1 MATSGL
7 ALGIE
12 RNEALDHGL
21 ELLRAAWTE
30 FDAARLMQPAVER
43 DTLRVDESL
52 PQRGEGVV
60 AALDAASQVLDQ
72 SLAQTRPRFFAYV
85 GSSGLESA
93 VLADAMAHSYD
104 VNMAGES
111 GAADA
116 VEKQALRWV
125 GEFVGFPAGGGAFT
139 SGGMVS
145 NLTALM
151 AARTHALPR
160 SRDEGMTVPAAL
172 YASSESHS
180 SVERAAEILGFGKRH
195 LRSVPIDGSRRMNV
209 AELRL
214 MIEADLSAGVVP
226 VAVVATGGTTLTGT
240 VDPIG
245 AIADVCE
252 EFGVWLHVDGAYGL
266 PAAATASKAHLFAG
280 LDRANSVSVDAHKWM
295 FVPKAC
301 GVLLV
306 REQVELFE
314 AFQHDASYL
323 VEHENYRH
331 PVDGTLEYSRPFRS
345 LKLWTAFRAH
355 GADAFRMA
363 VERDIE
369 LAVELA
375 ELVRA
380 RPNMELLVESPDLSI
395 VPFRRIPSRGD
406 IDAHNHRLGELIQAD
421 GRVFVASAVLDGKA
435 CLRPCIVNFR
445 TSSDDVRALIDI
457 AEELGRDLEEKGQ

>member
-1 MATSGL
+1 MTTSGL
-7 ALGIE
+7 ALEAE
-12 RNEALDHGL
+12 RTEALDHGL
-21 ELLRAAWTE
+21 DLLRAAWTE
-30 FDAARLMQPAVER
+30 FDAARPMQPPVQREA
-43 DTLRVDESL
+43 LRVDDSL
-52 PQRGEGVV
+52 PMMGEGVV
-60 AALDAASQVLDQ
+60 AALDAAAQVLDQ

-93 VLADAMAHSYD
+93 VLADALAHSYD
-104 VNMAGES
+104 VNLAGES

-116 VEKQALRWV
+116 VEQQALRWV
-125 GEFVGFPAGGGAFT
+125 GEFVGFPVGGGAFT

-151 AARTHALPR
+151 AARTRALPR
-160 SRDEGMTVPAAL
+160 SRDEGMVVPAAL

-180 SVERAAEILGFGKRH
+180 SVERAAEILGFGNRN
-195 LRSVPIDGSRRMNV
+195 LRSVPIDASRRMNV
-209 AELRL
+209 VELRR
-214 MIEADLSAGVVP
+214 MIEADISEGIVP

-240 VDPIG
+240 VDPLD

-252 EFGVWLHVDGAYGL
+252 EFGVWMHVDGAYGL
-266 PAAATASKAHLFAG
+266 PASATASKSHLFIG
-280 LDRANSVSVDAHKWM
+280 LARANSASVDAHKWM

-306 REQVELFE
+306 REQGELFE

-355 GADAFRMA
+355 GAEAFRQA
-363 VERDIE
+363 IQRDLE

-375 ELVRA
+375 NVVRS
-380 RPNMELLVESPDLSI
+380 RPNMELLVETPDLSI
-395 VPFRRIPSRGD
+395 VPFRRIPSIGD

-445 TSSDDVRALIDI
+445 TSSDDVRALVDI
-457 AEELGRDLEEKGQ
+457 AEELGRALEKEGK